1 MMDLYLCFLHNIHLT
16 DKNQK
21 GIWQVTPTKHDW
33 DHVDF
38 VGQDSSDTVR
48 TREELQQFWH
58 GLADDLVQ
66 SEKLTSEPKAQA

>member
-1 MMDLYLCFLHNIHLT
+1 MASNT
-16 DKNQK
+16 
-21 GIWQVTPTKHDW
+21 TKHDW

-66 SEKLTSEPKAQA
+66 SEKLTSEQKAQA